1 MGIEKQEDRFEITRE
16 ASDEI
21 NFENTLIVDFGFQ
34 NSENIN
40 SCCFSCPDWGTLYA
54 NPRKSNTV
62 STPHLL
68 HSANRNHSTNT
79 AIMSRVH
86 FDIFPCHRKQ
96 KWGGQTLQF

>member
-1 MGIEKQEDRFEITRE
+1 
-16 ASDEI
+16 
-21 NFENTLIVDFGFQ
+21 VV
-34 NSENIN
+34 
-40 SCCFSCPDWGTLYA
+40 LYA

-79 AIMSRVH
+79 ANMSRVH